1 MMHGFHASREKC
13 YRGAFVF
20 VASGVSLLVVLL
32 IVDILRR
39 TY

>member
-1 MMHGFHASREKC
+1 MHGFHASREKC
-13 YRGAFVF
+13 DCGRFLY

-32 IVDILRR
+32 IVDVLRL

>member
-13 YRGAFVF
+13 DRGLFIYI
-20 VASGVSLLVVLL
+20 ASGVSLVVVPL
-32 IVDILRR
+32 IVDVLCL